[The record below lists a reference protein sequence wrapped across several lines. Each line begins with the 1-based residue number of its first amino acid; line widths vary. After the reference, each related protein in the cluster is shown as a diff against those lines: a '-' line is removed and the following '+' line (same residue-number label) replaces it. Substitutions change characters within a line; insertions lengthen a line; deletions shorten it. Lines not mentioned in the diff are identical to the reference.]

1 MEITGKTSCT
11 IMPNARYHAIRNRV
25 LACVDHVHAEPVRLS
40 FMKGGAVDPA
50 RPVIEI
56 EAVLRVGGGKETAVS
71 GRGADTA
78 WRSRIQAQRAELH
91 IDRAKYPLI
100 VVRKGDKMKAL
111 SRPGEPWFEVLAID
125 DRTMTRLV
133 LQLGEV

>member
-1 MEITGKTSCT
+1 MQ
-11 IMPNARYHAIRNRV
+11 PARYHAIRDRV
-25 LACVDHVHAEPVRLS
+25 LRLVDHVHAEPVRLS

-50 RPVIEI
+50 RPVVEI

-71 GRGADTA
+71 GRSADSA

-91 IDRAKYPLI
+91 IDRTRYPLI
-100 VVRKGDKMKAL
+100 VARKGDRVKAL
-111 SRPGEPWFEVLAID
+111 SRPGEPWFEVLTID
-125 DRTMTRLV
+125 DRGMTRLV